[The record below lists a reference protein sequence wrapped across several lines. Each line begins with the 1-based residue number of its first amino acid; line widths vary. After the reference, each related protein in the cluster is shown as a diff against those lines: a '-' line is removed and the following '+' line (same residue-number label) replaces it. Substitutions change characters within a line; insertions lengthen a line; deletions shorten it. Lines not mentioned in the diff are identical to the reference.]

1 MKYVRTT
8 GGIFEYSKLGEA
20 EKSNMVET
28 IKNDHYRDIE
38 YAGDMAD
45 LREAEEEQKRDLD
58 SIQVKI
64 ETEKELLVIVESSN
78 YETEDNYGTIISQ
91 ADTIE
96 DLIMVG
102 DLVVWYNASSKRD
115 EYFYIHDKDEL
126 FVAKHY
132 PIKQVFT
139 QTNVGREFKLVITAN
154 DKGELELL

>member
-1 MKYVRTT
+1 MRYIRTKNNQILDLDT
-8 GGIFEYSKLGEA
+8 MEFDWALPRENFV
-20 EKSNMVET
+20 KSN
-28 IKNDHYRDIE
+28 
-38 YAGDMAD
+38 AA
-45 LREAEEEQKRDLD
+45 
-58 SIQVKI
+58 
-64 ETEKELLVIVESSN
+64 KE
-78 YETEDNYGTIISQ
+78 

-96 DLIMVG
+96 DLIVVG

-139 QTNVGREFKLVITAN
+139 QTNGGREFKLVITAN